1 MIYRH
6 IFQDFRPGIEPED
19 FRTTEYADNAPS
31 QARICSAKRGRHLRG
46 KANSAKWRNS
56 SKINPCFTK
65 NAYKPIF
72 LRRQRYIIIT
82 HSIEFVNPPKPNFRS
97 AALKAISENFLF
109 LYCTCYLTA
118 DGKIDGPIKSIK

>member
-46 KANSAKWRNS
+46 KANSAKGRNS

-82 HSIEFVNPPKPNFRS
+82 HSIEFVNP
-97 AALKAISENFLF
+97 
-109 LYCTCYLTA
+109 
-118 DGKIDGPIKSIK
+118 